1 MPWQISIPHNN
12 LLKLSKRN
20 NLMRKIAYAQAA
32 LEALQ
37 EEFRRDDRIVHMSTD
52 IPVELRE
59 EFGEERVRVTPISE
73 SVMVGAAI
81 GLAGSGYRAIADIR
95 MATFGFVAM
104 DQMVNQA
111 AKITYMF
118 GGQAKFPILIRM
130 SIGAGMSMAAQHSI
144 SPYSMY
150 MNIPGL
156 KIILP
161 ATAYDIKGLLKSAI
175 RDNNPVISF
184 EHSTLAPLIGEV
196 PEEEYTVPFGR
207 ADIKKEGTD
216 VTVVALSRMVHE
228 ALAVA
233 EEVAK
238 QGISVEVI
246 DPRTL
251 VPLDR
256 ETIGNSVSKTG
267 RLVVVDEACQTCSAA
282 SEIISLIVE
291 DDNIFRRLKA
301 PPKRVC
307 GLDVPIPYSPPME
320 RYVIPSRERIS
331 AAVRQVCHS

>member
-1 MPWQISIPHNN
+1 MRSIP
-12 LLKLSKRN
+12 
-20 NLMRKIAYAQAA
+20 YAQAA
-32 LEALQ
+32 SEALQ
-37 EEFRRDDRIVHMSTD
+37 EEFRRNAKTVYMATD
-52 IPVELRE
+52 VQPELRK

-73 SVMVGAAI
+73 SVFVGAAI
-81 GLAGSGYRAIADIR
+81 GLAGSGYRAVADIR

-118 GGQAKFPILIRM
+118 GGQSTFPVLIRM
-130 SIGAGMSMAAQHSI
+130 SIGAGTSLAAQHSI
-144 SPYSMY
+144 CPYSMY
-150 MNIPGL
+150 MNVPGL

-161 ATAYDIKGLLKSAI
+161 STAYDIKGLLKAAL

-184 EHSTLAPLIGEV
+184 EHSLLGSLSGEV
-196 PEEEYTVPFGR
+196 PDEDYTIPFGR
-207 ADIKKEGTD
+207 ADIKKEGAD

-228 ALAVA
+228 ALAA
-233 EEVAK
+233 AGEMEK

-251 VPLDR
+251 VPLDK
-256 ETIGNSVSKTG
+256 ETIRNSVAKTG

-282 SEIISLIVE
+282 SEIISLVTE
-291 DDNIFRRLKA
+291 DDKTFGRLKS

-307 GLDVPIPYSPPME
+307 GLDAPIPYSPVME
-320 RYVIPSRERIS
+320 RFVMPDKERIKI
-331 AAVRQVCHS
+331 AIKQVLKS